1 MTLPETAS
9 KVTDV
14 AADTISTA
22 SAEIAA
28 GVDVL
33 FTMLNGARRGA
44 IEACRA
50 GGARQIGNALDWVE
64 TDPEVF
70 LASALAR
77 IDLGVERAISDM
89 VAGQVP
95 PGIVEFGLGEGDV
108 VSLRLGADV
117 PEPAREAVAQAA
129 ADLRAG
135 RIAIPD
141 SYEGPEFTPERVA
154 CDG

>member
-1 MTLPETAS
+1 M
-9 KVTDV
+9 
-14 AADTISTA
+14 
-22 SAEIAA
+22 
-28 GVDVL
+28 
-33 FTMLNGARRGA
+33 
-44 IEACRA
+44 
-50 GGARQIGNALDWVE
+50 E